1 MALKL
6 KYTDEH
12 GIVHIN
18 MSPKSSPRDADL
30 VDPKFDTINHRFGQY
45 DLFGTKFEERSSD
58 GGDFASGD
66 QPSLFRSR
74 YNSIEEELANTP
86 YAFATERPLRNQLD
100 ITIDRTDISPSKD
113 IEDNRF
119 FNRKLSLDYDDL
131 FRSDAPAFTVT
142 QLIHAQDRYFDLSS
156 RQSVDLIQSEDS
168 RQDLRQSADLRQSSD
183 LVRSVELKQ
192 SVRTSSAVDAFEV
205 LNSDGDV
212 KGPAQA
218 PCSTPCP

>member
-1 MALKL
+1 MALQL

-18 MSPKSSPRDADL
+18 MSPKTSPRDTEL
-30 VDPKFDTINHRFGQY
+30 ENPKFDTINHRFGQY
-45 DLFGTKFEERSSD
+45 DLFGSKYEELKPSD
-58 GGDFASGD
+58 SGELSSGD
-66 QPSLFRSR
+66 QPSLFRRR

-100 ITIDRTDISPSKD
+100 ITIDRADVSPSKD

-119 FNRKLSLDYDDL
+119 FNRKLSLDYDNL
-131 FRSDAPAFTVT
+131 FRSVDAPAFTVT

-156 RQSVDLIQSEDS
+156 RQSIDLSIQSEDLKRSDLGRSGDLS
-168 RQDLRQSADLRQSSD
+168 RQSVDLR
-183 LVRSVELKQ
+183 Q

-205 LNSDGDV
+205 LNSDGEV
-212 KGPAQA
+212 KVSAQA
-218 PCSTPCP
+218 PSTAPCP